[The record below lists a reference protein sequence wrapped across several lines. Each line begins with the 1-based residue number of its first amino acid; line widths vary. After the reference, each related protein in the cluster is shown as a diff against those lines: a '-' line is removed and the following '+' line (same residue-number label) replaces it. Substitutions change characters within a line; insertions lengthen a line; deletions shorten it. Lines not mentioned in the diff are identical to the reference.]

1 VNVKMAE
8 GDKTMNLG
16 LRLLT
21 GKEEDIGWLR
31 LVAWCF
37 TKDRGCDIM
46 TKGLRSEATTCHP
59 LPYAL

>member
-1 VNVKMAE
+1 MNVKMAE

-46 TKGLRSEATTCHP
+46 TKGLRSEATT
-59 LPYAL
+59 